1 MCQLFF
7 MHAYLSLNALFYL
20 ATLTA
25 IAVSVALFWI
35 IGYDIRRAPGY
46 LIANW
51 RWIVLYSALILV
63 ATHAMLL
70 APTPPPGSHCVETQH
85 VYGPLEMVLSCD
97 SNHFVAS
104 AREPAT
110 LLQYESWNQARPLG
124 VMVASILTRVEGVV
138 LKSHYPYG
146 VRLQPGWLPYIILN
160 FLLLLVSLM
169 IFKRLN
175 APATVTAAAAVAVLS
190 TFLVFSDVVK
200 GFFWSAHTQM
210 WNVLMPLLSIALAY
224 SFLRRPVRSWLFMA
238 ATGLLLGIGLLAYG
252 SLIACAVSA
261 VIAIV
266 LGVWINH
273 ERPPLPQLAGKL
285 FVFVLA
291 FATPVLTWIAFVTRV
306 TGVFFSPEAKIFR
319 QFVWIG
325 DALKAG
331 ELAYQ
336 SRAFFIEFSL
346 HLAQVLLPALL
357 LLAIV
362 FFVRIVSPARLRETI
377 KERSHLLI
385 AAGITFAVCLV
396 FFYLMGFYR
405 NRLEFNVALPLLVVA
420 SVLLTGVLDRV
431 PRKQTVMTLIALA
444 AVAFIT
450 SALLRVTWPY

>member
-1 MCQLFF
+1 
-7 MHAYLSLNALFYL
+7 MHAYVSLNTLFYL

-25 IAVSVALFWI
+25 IAVSVVLLWI
-35 IGYDIRRAPGY
+35 VGYDIRRAPSY
-46 LIANW
+46 LRSNW
-51 RWIVLYSALILV
+51 RWVVLFSVLIVV

-85 VYGPLEMVLSCD
+85 VSGPLEMVLSCD
-97 SNHFVAS
+97 SQQFVAS
-104 AREPAT
+104 AREPAI

-124 VMVASILTRVEGVV
+124 VMVASLLTRVEAVV
-138 LKSHYPYG
+138 LKNRYLYG
-146 VRLQPGWLPYIILN
+146 VRLQPGWLPYIVLN

-175 APATVTAAAAVAVLS
+175 APATVTGAAAVAVLS
-190 TFLVFSDVVK
+190 VFLVFSDVVK

-210 WNVLMPLLSIALAY
+210 WNVLMPLLSISLAY

-252 SLIACAVSA
+252 SLIVCAVSA
-261 VIAIV
+261 VIAIL
-266 LGVWINH
+266 LGVRINH
-273 ERPPLPQLAGKL
+273 EHPALPPLIGKL
-285 FVFVLA
+285 FVFFVA
-291 FATPVLTWIAFVTRV
+291 FAAPLLTWIAFVTRR

-319 QFVWIG
+319 QFVWVA
-325 DALKAG
+325 DAWHAG
-331 ELAYQ
+331 ELALR
-336 SRAFFIEFSL
+336 SRIFLTDFSV
-346 HLAQVLLPALL
+346 HLVQVLWPSLL

-362 FFVRIVSPARLRETI
+362 LFVQVASPDRLRETI
-377 KERSHLLI
+377 RERSHLVI
-385 AAGITFAVCLV
+385 AAGIVFAVCLV

-405 NRLEFNVALPLLVVA
+405 NRLEFNIVMPLLVVA
-420 SVLLTGVLDRV
+420 SVLLTGVLDRL